1 MIVRNNSMSGYEFTS
16 DFVCGFGGL
25 AGCGMPRFLFSTLSK
40 LYFLLAAG
48 QTSVSLVIL
57 NSFPLNSNVLKKKNR
72 DKKLIKVI
80 LCGS

>member
-1 MIVRNNSMSGYEFTS
+1 MSGYEFTS

-25 AGCGMPRFLFSTLSK
+25 AACGMPRLLFSTLGK

-48 QTSVSLVIL
+48 QTSVSYVIL
-57 NSFPLNSNVLKKKNR
+57 NSFPLNSNVLKKKKQR
-72 DKKLIKVI
+72 QEIIKVI